1 MKHFMLQMCLNPAL
15 AIHSRDKP
23 PPLYICSDCAEV
35 LKKDH
40 SDYMMDILLPMSHVA
55 TKCENKVTTFETQ
68 KVENCI
74 SLKAQFK
81 KLRYLSLLLWTT
93 IVNSLIDYFY
103 K

>member
-1 MKHFMLQMCLNPAL
+1 MISLLLPEKRLIKTVLVKCSVYVAMFQMCLNPAL

-55 TKCENKVTTFETQ
+55 TKCENKV
-68 KVENCI
+68 
-74 SLKAQFK
+74 S
-81 KLRYLSLLLWTT
+81 
-93 IVNSLIDYFY
+93 NSSTVLAILTC
-103 K
+103 